1 MIIARLAEPY
11 KNKENTATR
20 VRRTFS
26 TTTTQAYGSLE
37 VIYYYKLPK
46 NPCLAE
52 IKGYAIAIQNMVE
65 HKSQYP
71 FSKEHE
77 EKVLLEIGSE
87 QDIQIEVS
95 NAQAPRDQ
103 VNAIEPTIKRNNYRN
118 PSTIN
123 TDATPNNNF
132 SLTRD
137 EETDI
142 TIAVRNA
149 GDVLYDSILLS
160 VDKTKRKSIE
170 KAKEVATRDLNPAAI
185 AAKKDAQDIATL
197 GESVESIARRFE
209 ILMTE
214 ISKKSYSEQ
223 VRLLTGYKKLLKEQI
238 NVIDSRI
245 NMTGSIK

>member
-1 MIIARLAEPY
+1 M
-11 KNKENTATR
+11 
-20 VRRTFS
+20 
-26 TTTTQAYGSLE
+26 
-37 VIYYYKLPK
+37 
-46 NPCLAE
+46 
-52 IKGYAIAIQNMVE
+52 QNMFE

-87 QDIQIEVS
+87 QDVQIEVS
-95 NAQAPRDQ
+95 TAHAPRDQ
-103 VNAIEPTIKRNNYRN
+103 VNAIEPTIKRNNYSN
-118 PSTIN
+118 PSTES
-123 TDATPNNNF
+123 TDSTANNNF

-142 TIAVRNA
+142 TIPVRNA
-149 GDVLYDSILLS
+149 GDVLYDSVLLS
-160 VDKTKRKSIE
+160 IDKAKRRSVE
-170 KAKEVATRDLNPAAI
+170 KAKEAATRDLNPAAI

-197 GESVESIARRFE
+197 GESVESIARTFE
-209 ILMTE
+209 SLMTE

-245 NMTGSIK
+245 NMTGSLK